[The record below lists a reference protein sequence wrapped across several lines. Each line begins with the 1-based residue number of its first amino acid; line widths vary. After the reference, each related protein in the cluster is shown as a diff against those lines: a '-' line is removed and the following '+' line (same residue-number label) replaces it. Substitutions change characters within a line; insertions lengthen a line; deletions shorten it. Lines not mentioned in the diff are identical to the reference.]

1 MTKEIKKTEN
11 TDNKQKPWLFQ
22 KGQSGNPAG
31 KPKGAKNFKTIFEK
45 AVRKIAKERG
55 VKKCDIEIDLVIRA
69 IAEAR
74 GGNYKYY
81 NDIFNRVYGMP
92 KQTFGLDPED
102 TISEIEIKIKKN
114 ETNSRRRQK
123 YNESISKKSGRA
135 SEKKE

>member
-31 KPKGAKNFKTIFEK
+31 PKGAKNFKTIFEK

>member
-1 MTKEIKKTEN
+1 MSKEKTEN